1 MATAIKETIADTGT
15 MTTHTVDTKTGS
27 LTALI
32 GTETIMTSITQ
43 TATIAIGK
51 SNRKSLQPW

>member
-1 MATAIKETIADTGT
+1 